1 MKSLN
6 EDKLTKI
13 VIDLNELKKRRLD
26 ESFLAMFGHWVKSI
40 VGRIFGDTGIPVSV
54 KGSPSDV
61 RAFASAV
68 GSEARYIQ
76 AAKDFGLDHPR
87 TYMNKAQLEK
97 AVNDF
102 ESLTGIKWPFK

>member
-26 ESFLAMFGHWVKSI
+26 ETFLAMFGHWVKSI

-54 KGSPSDV
+54 KGNPSDV
-61 RAFASAV
+61 RACASAV